1 MLIYTESTDRERA
14 RSSGERGAEVVA
26 LPVVEPAAVLADLHG
41 RGVQSL
47 LVEGGGEV
55 LASFVA
61 AGLYDRVMVD
71 CAPLL
76 IGGKGAPGPLAGEG
90 FAELDLAARLEGLE
104 ARRQGGDLILTAY
117 RKGCLQDTLL
127 HVRTSIQ

>member
-1 MLIYTESTDRERA
+1 VS
-14 RSSGERGAEVVA
+14 
-26 LPVVEPAAVLADLHG
+26 LPDVEPGAVLADLHH

-61 AGLYDRVMVD
+61 SGFYDQVMVD

-90 FAELDLAARLEGLE
+90 VTELASAARLEGLE
-104 ARRQGGDLILTAY
+104 TRRQGGDVILTAY
-117 RKGCLQDTLL
+117 RAGCVGELASAAQ
-127 HVRTSIQ
+127 